1 MEKDAD
7 GFYTPKTADGSRTNG
22 FEYTTRMLI
31 QSVATTKPEGKES
44 EAKEPAKE
52 PAKQPAKEPEVAEA
66 TRSGAR
72 IKVLS
77 YVAI

>member
-44 EAKEPAKE
+44 EAKEPAK
-52 PAKQPAKEPEVAEA
+52 QPAKEPEVAEA